1 MRGMNRA
8 ALIASGVALL
18 FAGAGTYFYISLS
31 SELANTRSELLSTQA
46 RAIENEAALAEDLR
60 RKTEENIEL
69 AGALRLHEEENDA
82 EKRTVRKLSN
92 TVEDL
97 EKIVATDPELL
108 AKYSKVYFLNENYA
122 PAKLAPVDERF
133 AFEEG
138 RVYEVH
144 AEMKP
149 FLEAQMKMQKEQ
161 ELTQLITQM
170 MKQMHEMA
178 MSVIRNI
185 GG

>member
-1 MRGMNRA
+1 M
-8 ALIASGVALL
+8 S
-18 FAGAGTYFYISLS
+18 SLS
-31 SELANTRSELLSTQA
+31 GIANAGMGAMGGLSKAQQDMLAN
-46 RAIENEAALAEDLR
+46 
-60 RKTEENIEL
+60 
-69 AGALRLHEEENDA
+69 
-82 EKRTVRKLSN
+82 
-92 TVEDL
+92 
-97 EKIVATDPELL
+97 
-108 AKYSKVYFLNENYA
+108 A
-122 PAKLAPVDERF
+122 P
-133 AFEEG
+133 
-138 RVYEVH
+138 

>member
-1 MRGMNRA
+1 MSTSIGA
-8 ALIASGVALL
+8 IAN
-18 FAGAGTYFYISLS
+18 AGIGAMGGLS
-31 SELANTRSELLSTQA
+31 KAQQDMLAN
-46 RAIENEAALAEDLR
+46 
-60 RKTEENIEL
+60 
-69 AGALRLHEEENDA
+69 
-82 EKRTVRKLSN
+82 
-92 TVEDL
+92 
-97 EKIVATDPELL
+97 
-108 AKYSKVYFLNENYA
+108 A
-122 PAKLAPVDERF
+122 P
-133 AFEEG
+133 
-138 RVYEVH
+138 

>member
-1 MRGMNRA
+1 MA
-8 ALIASGVALL
+8 
-18 FAGAGTYFYISLS
+18 SLS
-31 SELANTRSELLSTQA
+31 SIANSGMSAMGGLSQAQQDMLAN
-46 RAIENEAALAEDLR
+46 
-60 RKTEENIEL
+60 
-69 AGALRLHEEENDA
+69 
-82 EKRTVRKLSN
+82 
-92 TVEDL
+92 
-97 EKIVATDPELL
+97 
-108 AKYSKVYFLNENYA
+108 A
-122 PAKLAPVDERF
+122 P
-133 AFEEG
+133 
-138 RVYEVH
+138 

>member
-1 MRGMNRA
+1 MASSIGSIANAGMSA
-8 ALIASGVALL
+8 MG
-18 FAGAGTYFYISLS
+18 GLS
-31 SELANTRSELLSTQA
+31 KAQQDMLS
-46 RAIENEAALAEDLR
+46 
-60 RKTEENIEL
+60 K
-69 AGALRLHEEENDA
+69 
-82 EKRTVRKLSN
+82 
-92 TVEDL
+92 
-97 EKIVATDPELL
+97 
-108 AKYSKVYFLNENYA
+108 A
-122 PAKLAPVDERF
+122 P
-133 AFEEG
+133 
-138 RVYEVH
+138 

>member
-1 MRGMNRA
+1 M
-8 ALIASGVALL
+8 
-18 FAGAGTYFYISLS
+18 SLS
-31 SELANTRSELLSTQA
+31 SIANSGISAMGQLSQAQKDMLAN
-46 RAIENEAALAEDLR
+46 
-60 RKTEENIEL
+60 
-69 AGALRLHEEENDA
+69 
-82 EKRTVRKLSN
+82 
-92 TVEDL
+92 
-97 EKIVATDPELL
+97 
-108 AKYSKVYFLNENYA
+108 A
-122 PAKLAPVDERF
+122 P
-133 AFEEG
+133 
-138 RVYEVH
+138 